1 MSITD
6 RYVLNEETLAK
17 DASTIE
23 AAAGG
28 PVDIAI
34 VLGSGLSN
42 AMATHA
48 TFDSIPYDRL
58 LGMPVAPLAGHAGEA
73 LVGTMHGKRV
83 VAFAGRVHMYQGFSA
98 AQVTVNV
105 RLAHAAGAKTLIVTN
120 AAGALNA
127 AYAAGDLMLIADH
140 INLMGSNPLIGAR
153 LDNPFT
159 DMMNAYSPR
168 LRDLAREIAGDD
180 PKIREGVYAG
190 LLGPSYETP
199 AEARYLRGIGADA
212 VGMSTVFETIL
223 ARTFGMTVLGVSL
236 ITNVVGAPETTHA
249 EVMHEANLA
258 GPRLANIIDGV
269 IAGIEPR

>member
-1 MSITD
+1 MNPD
-6 RYVLNEETLAK
+6 RFNPNDDTIAK

-23 AAAGG
+23 SAAGG
-28 PVDIAI
+28 PIDIAI

-42 AMATHA
+42 ALAAHA
-48 TFDSIPYDRL
+48 DFTSITYDRL
-58 LGMPVAPLAGHAGEA
+58 LGIPVAPLAGHAGAA
-73 LVGTMHGKRV
+73 LIGTMHGKRV

-120 AAGALNA
+120 AAGALNS
-127 AYAAGDLMLIADH
+127 AYRAGDLMLIDDH
-140 INLMGSNPLIGAR
+140 INLMGSNPLVGAR

-159 DMMNAYSPR
+159 DMMHAYDPGMR
-168 LRDLAREIAGDD
+168 GIAKDIATSLGDERV
-180 PKIREGVYAG
+180 REGVYAG

-223 ARTFGMTVLGVSL
+223 ARTLGMKVFGVSL

-258 GPRLANIIDGV
+258 GPRLAAIIDGV
-269 IAGIEPR
+269 IGRI